1 MFNILK
7 VDWKAVPAPAAG
19 RDTLTKPRQH
29 CSLPLL
35 LDSAVLLYKYQSW
48 DEQALLIKNLLSF
61 ITSHHSFSLNRQ

>member
-48 DEQALLIKNLLSF
+48 DQALLIKNLLSF